1 LDDNNWPEKVQALA
15 HPTKKNLLIV
25 DDQIKNKP
33 LMRLLCNMIMTASQP
48 SRDTPHLHMWIISQR
63 WEGGIP
69 LDIRL
74 NVFFCVF
81 FFLAITGFGQEFI
94 GTGRSAIVKWG
105 ERTFKP
111 FQRIIRLAVRQRY
124 DFLTANMNK
133 FDESG
138 KS

>member
-1 LDDNNWPEKVQALA
+1 
-15 HPTKKNLLIV
+15 
-25 DDQIKNKP
+25 
-33 LMRLLCNMIMTASQP
+33 
-48 SRDTPHLHMWIISQR
+48 MWIISQR

-105 ERTFKP
+105 EHTAKP
-111 FQRIIRLAVRQRY
+111 FTRIIRQAVRQRF
-124 DFLTANMNK
+124 DFLTADINNL
-133 FDESG
+133 DESG
-138 KS
+138 KSWLN